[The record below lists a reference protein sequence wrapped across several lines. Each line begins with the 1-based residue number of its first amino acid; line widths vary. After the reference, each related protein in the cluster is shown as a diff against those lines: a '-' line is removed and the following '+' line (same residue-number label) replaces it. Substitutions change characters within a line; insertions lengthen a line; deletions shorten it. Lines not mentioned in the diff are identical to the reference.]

1 MNAIE
6 THNLTRHYRR
16 AKAVDGIDLVVPKG
30 ATVVLV
36 GANGAGK
43 STTLQMLMGLID
55 PTAGSAQ
62 VLGWDARRLQAA
74 DFRRIGYA
82 SENQVVPDYM
92 TVEAWYDYLRPLY
105 PSWDVGLERELRTRF
120 DLPTHRLKSMS
131 RGERMKA
138 CTAAAMVF
146 RPELLVMDEPLSGLD
161 PLSRDE
167 LVQALIDQAGE
178 TSMLISSHDLTEIE
192 RVATHV
198 ALMHK
203 GRLILQEETDSLT
216 ARFREVTVLLDG
228 ADQPEG
234 LARSWIN
241 RRRSQGLLGF
251 VETAFVSDAAL
262 RAKIADRLN
271 PQSAPIIAPM
281 ALSAISSA
289 VMRDAQT
296 HPATPPSVESK
307 AA

>member
-1 MNAIE
+1 MNAVE
-6 THNLTRHYRR
+6 TKDLARRFRRTR
-16 AKAVDGIDLVVPKG
+16 AVDGIDLIVPKG

-55 PTAGSAQ
+55 PSAGEAR
-62 VLGWDARRLQAA
+62 VLGKDCRRLEAA

-92 TVEAWYDYLRPLY
+92 KVEAWFDYLRPLY
-105 PSWDVGLERELRTRF
+105 PSWDVGLERELRRRF
-120 DLPTHRLKSMS
+120 DLPAHRLKSMS

-138 CTAAAMVF
+138 CAAAALAF

-167 LVQALIDQAGE
+167 LVRALIDQAGE
-178 TSMLISSHDLTEIE
+178 SSMLISSHDLTEIE

-203 GRLILQEETDSLT
+203 GRLVLQEETDRLT
-216 ARFREVTVLLDG
+216 SRFREVSV
-228 ADQPEG
+228 AIEG
-234 LARSWIN
+234 QGEIANLAASWIN
-241 RRRSQGLLGF
+241 PRRAPGLFSF
-251 VETAFVSDAAL
+251 VETAFGGEGPLGVEVAG
-262 RAKIADRLN
+262 RLGV
-271 PQSAPIIAPM
+271 QVKPIVAPM
-281 ALSAISSA
+281 SLAAISGA
-289 VMRDAQT
+289 FMRDAIGHNPQ
-296 HPATPPSVESK
+296 K
-307 AA
+307 DAA